1 MKRPVLAAPAI
12 LLLLSLLAACTTP
25 IEAVTDHDT
34 RYDFSKV
41 RSIAIQPFNRTDP
54 GSVRIS
60 DMQVARVDEAL
71 AELRQK
77 GFAVVEENS
86 EADLYLTWHL
96 VTQEKT
102 DVRTYNSISYY
113 NCWRCGPAVSD
124 VSVRQYTEGT
134 LIVDLIDP
142 LRNQS
147 VWRSIIQSRLQSQ
160 PDPGKLEE
168 RRREAAQAIFAGFP
182 PQGLVAP

>member
-1 MKRPVLAAPAI
+1 MPCWVGK
-12 LLLLSLLAACTTP
+12 
-25 IEAVTDHDT
+25 
-34 RYDFSKV
+34 
-41 RSIAIQPFNRTDP
+41 
-54 GSVRIS
+54 
-60 DMQVARVDEAL
+60 
-71 AELRQK
+71 
-77 GFAVVEENS
+77 VEENS